1 MSFGFSVLNVPV
13 ASLLQNFEG
22 FLAFG
27 VMSRWRN
34 SLPEDVILYIHHTSH
49 SRTGLGMK
57 NIYETANW
65 SLRQGDEGVN
75 KRIKQKKYFLLIT
88 SSSFCRNDQF
98 DISYIFFIPYW
109 SRSTTG
115 RSGTTHW
122 FVAVDFLTFYIS
134 RYEGHRGHLSWLAT
148 GCP

>member
-34 SLPEDVILYIHHTSH
+34 TPEDVSLYIHHTSH

-57 NIYETANW
+57 NIYETANL
-65 SLRQGDEGVN
+65 SLRQDDEGVN

-88 SSSFCRNDQF
+88 SSSSCRNDQF
-98 DISYIFFIPYW
+98 DISHIFFIPY
-109 SRSTTG
+109 
-115 RSGTTHW
+115 
-122 FVAVDFLTFYIS
+122 
-134 RYEGHRGHLSWLAT
+134 
-148 GCP
+148 